1 MLYWIIEKYH
11 ERRREEMK
19 TTVDFS
25 DFVDGFTKWDR
36 KDQFSYDG
44 LITLFNFL
52 ENFEEEYGE
61 EIEFDPIDICSE
73 FTETT
78 VPEFNSDYGT
88 KFSSIEE
95 IEEYLDQH
103 TFVIGRTKDSIVF
116 ENYWNF

>member
-1 MLYWIIEKYH
+1 
-11 ERRREEMK
+11 MK
-19 TTVDFS
+19 TTVNFS
-25 DFVDGFTKWDR
+25 DFVDGFTKLEFR

-44 LITLFNFL
+44 LKLIFDYL
-52 ENFEEEYGE
+52 ESFEEDGD
-61 EIEFDPIDICSE
+61 EIEFDPVGICSD

-103 TFVIGRTKDSIVF
+103 TSVIGRTEDIIVF
-116 ENYWNF
+116 EN

>member
-1 MLYWIIEKYH
+1 
-11 ERRREEMK
+11 MK
-19 TTVDFS
+19 TTVTFS
-25 DFVDGFTKWDR
+25 DFVDGFTKLELR

-44 LITLFNFL
+44 LKLIFDYL
-52 ENFEEEYGE
+52 ESFEEDGE
-61 EIEFDPIDICSE
+61 EIEFDPIGICSD

-103 TFVIGRTKDSIVF
+103 TSVIGRTKDSIVF
-116 ENYWNF
+116 ENY

>member
-1 MLYWIIEKYH
+1 
-11 ERRREEMK
+11 MK
-19 TTVDFS
+19 TTVNFS
-25 DFVDGFTKWDR
+25 DFVDGFTKLEFR

-44 LITLFNFL
+44 LKLIFDYL
-52 ENFEEEYGE
+52 ESFEEDGE
-61 EIEFDPIDICSE
+61 DIEFDPIGICSD

-103 TFVIGRTKDSIVF
+103 TSVIGRTNDSIVF
-116 ENYWNF
+116 ENY

>member
-1 MLYWIIEKYH
+1 
-11 ERRREEMK
+11 MK
-19 TTVDFS
+19 TTVNFS
-25 DFVDGFTKWDR
+25 DFVDGFTKLEFR

-44 LITLFNFL
+44 LKLIFDYL
-52 ENFEEEYGE
+52 ESFEEDGD
-61 EIEFDPIDICSE
+61 EIEFDPVGICSD

-103 TFVIGRTKDSIVF
+103 TSVIGRTEDIIVF
-116 ENYWNF
+116 ENY

>member
-1 MLYWIIEKYH
+1 
-11 ERRREEMK
+11 MK
-19 TTVDFS
+19 TTVNFS
-25 DFVDGFTKWDR
+25 DFVDGFTKLELR

-44 LITLFNFL
+44 LKLIFDYL
-52 ENFEEEYGE
+52 ESLEEDGE
-61 EIEFDPIDICSE
+61 EIEFDPIGICSD

-103 TFVIGRTKDSIVF
+103 TFVVGKTKDSIVF
-116 ENYWNF
+116 VNY